1 MTESDRVRHR
11 DHGPEA
17 RYAVVCAAEL
27 PTAGWECA
35 VVRGLG
41 SALPG
46 EGSIVDRDGDLDI
59 PHIDHVD
66 AWETDLDE
74 RKRITPWSHASDL
87 QDVPPAA
94 PVHTGFGDW
103 EAPRPGSAHGMT
115 TTRATAR
122 VDMGVEAAA
131 GRVLKITWDGADAV
145 RPSFGELGCLVHAGH
160 LPRTAR

>member
-1 MTESDRVRHR
+1 MTESDRARHHN
-11 DHGPEA
+11 HGPEL
-17 RYAVVCAAEL
+17 RYAVVRAAGL

-46 EGSIVDRDGDLDI
+46 EGSIVDRDGDLGI
-59 PHIDHVD
+59 LHIDHVD
-66 AWETDLDE
+66 ARETDLDE

-87 QDVPPAA
+87 ENVPPAD

-103 EAPRPGSAHGMT
+103 QAPRPGRAHGMT
-115 TTRATAR
+115 TTTVTAR
-122 VDMGVEAAA
+122 VEMGVEATA
-131 GRVLKITWDGADAV
+131 GRALEATWDGADAV
-145 RPSFGELGCLVHAGH
+145 RPSFGELGCLVHAGD